1 MKMQALALAFL
12 AATAI
17 GGVAWVFLY
26 PMLSGQRKAESRRA
40 SVASPE
46 PVARNVDKNQ
56 RSRREQVEGSLK
68 ELDARRQKD
77 KKVSLSIRLTQAG
90 LDWSAQKFVV
100 ISAILGLVTF
110 AAVFVPT
117 LRPDDTSGTAPVMVD
132 PASAGS
138 AVDLSLGKSLVI
150 DMRRDI
156 TSVRASDPTIANASV
171 RSKQQIYITA
181 ATEGRTNVVVT
192 DAAGKAIA
200 TYDVF
205 VIREGGFRGLLGA
218 LGLAFAAGFGLP
230 RWTLG
235 YLKKRREKAFLKALP
250 DAVDVIVRGIKAG
263 LPLFESIKV
272 VAADAPEPLKGEF
285 LAIIETQAIGMP
297 LGDACTRLFERMPVP
312 EANFF
317 GIVIAIQQKSG
328 GNLSEALGNLSK
340 VLRDR
345 KKMAEK
351 IQAMSMEAKA
361 SAGIIGSLPPI
372 VMLLVYLSTPDY
384 ISLLWTHPTGQLML
398 VACVVWMSVG
408 IFVMKRMINFDF

>member
-1 MKMQALALAFL
+1 MNLQTLALGFL

-17 GGVAWVFLY
+17 GGIAWVFIY
-26 PMLSGQRKAESRRA
+26 PFLSGEKKAESRRA
-40 SVASPE
+40 SVAKAE
-46 PVARNVDKNQ
+46 PIARNAEKSQ
-56 RSRREQVEGSLK
+56 RSRREQVETSLK
-68 ELDARRQKD
+68 DLEIRRRKE
-77 KKVSLSIRLTQAG
+77 SRMPLSSRIMQAG
-90 LDWSAQKFVV
+90 LDWSTQKFFIV
-100 ISAILGLVTF
+100 SGML
-110 AAVFVPT
+110 AAACFV
-117 LRPDDTSGTAPVMVD
+117 
-132 PASAGS
+132 
-138 AVDLSLGKSLVI
+138 
-150 DMRRDI
+150 
-156 TSVRASDPTIANASV
+156 
-171 RSKQQIYITA
+171 
-181 ATEGRTNVVVT
+181 
-192 DAAGKAIA
+192 
-200 TYDVF
+200 
-205 VIREGGFRGLLGA
+205 GGMLFGGGLLA
-218 LGLAFAAGFGLP
+218 AAGLAFAAGFGLP
-230 RWTLG
+230 RWGLN
-235 YLKKRREKAFLKALP
+235 YLKKRREAKFLKGLP

-272 VAADAPEPLKGEF
+272 VAADAPEPLKSEF

-297 LGDACTRLFERMPVP
+297 LGEACARLYERMPVP

-398 VACVVWMSVG
+398 VGCVIWMSLG

>member
-1 MKMQALALAFL
+1 MQALALAFL
-12 AATAI
+12 ATTTV
-17 GGVAWVFLY
+17 GGLAWVFLY
-26 PMLSGQRKAESRRA
+26 PALSGERKAEHRRA
-40 SVASPE
+40 AVAKSE
-46 PVARNVDKNQ
+46 PAARQADKTQ

-68 ELDARRQKD
+68 DLEARRQKE
-77 KKVSLSIRLTQAG
+77 KKIPLSSRLTQAG
-90 LDWSAQKFVV
+90 LTWTVKKFMV
-100 ISAILGLVTF
+100 ISGVL
-110 AAVFVPT
+110 AAVSF
-117 LRPDDTSGTAPVMVD
+117 
-132 PASAGS
+132 
-138 AVDLSLGKSLVI
+138 
-150 DMRRDI
+150 
-156 TSVRASDPTIANASV
+156 
-171 RSKQQIYITA
+171 
-181 ATEGRTNVVVT
+181 
-192 DAAGKAIA
+192 AIA
-200 TYDVF
+200 MLA
-205 VIREGGFRGLLGA
+205 GGGLLA
-218 LGLAFAAGFGLP
+218 AVGLAFAAGFGLP
-230 RWTLG
+230 RWSLS
-235 YLKKRREKAFLKALP
+235 YLKTRREKAFLKALP

-272 VAADAPEPLKGEF
+272 VASDAPEPLKGEF

-297 LGDACTRLFERMPVP
+297 LGDACARLFERMPVP

-372 VMLLVYLSTPDY
+372 VMLLVYLSTPEY

-398 VACVVWMSVG
+398 VGCVVWMSIG